1 MSYERKKFIG
11 GGFTIK
17 PDALDGN
24 PLVDSYTFEKEQD
37 GVVYRWTG
45 VRPEEITKDGDLIFH
60 LPDQQVRADG
70 GPYVMECG
78 KPLAWANP

>member
-1 MSYERKKFIG
+1 MSYIGHRFIG
-11 GGFTIK
+11 GGLTVK
-17 PDALDGN
+17 AGELAGN
-24 PLVDSYTFEKEQD
+24 PLIDSYTFEKEQD
-37 GVVYRWTG
+37 GVIYRWTG
-45 VRPEEITKDGDLIFH
+45 VRPQYITPDGDLQFH